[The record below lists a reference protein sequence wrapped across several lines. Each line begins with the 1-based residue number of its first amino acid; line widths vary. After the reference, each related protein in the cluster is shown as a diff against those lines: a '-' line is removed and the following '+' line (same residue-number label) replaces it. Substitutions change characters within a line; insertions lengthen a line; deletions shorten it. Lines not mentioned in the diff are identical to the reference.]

1 MFDWSVVSLAH
12 YLYTR
17 VSLFIVHFIF
27 NESLLLYTHTQG
39 FTDVCP
45 SSINLFWENEK
56 PSLLTMAFLWHGLGA
71 SCEARC
77 LHMLPLI
84 TAHRSNSSKET
95 RLVPLK
101 EGTSLV
107 RHEESWVCWE
117 NIKPSDWLNAAQ
129 APPFLMPS
137 LATHNAP
144 NTGWYRPFKV
154 RETSILLMELRIFL
168 WR

>member
-1 MFDWSVVSLAH
+1 MPCTQHSIITVAQPCLALKPPSPH
-12 YLYTR
+12 TRNQQLSQQCHAPPHR
-17 VSLFIVHFIF
+17 VS
-27 NESLLLYTHTQG
+27 TTCC
-39 FTDVCP
+39 CP
-45 SSINLFWENEK
+45 SSQPTL
-56 PSLLTMAFLWHGLGA
+56 PTMALLYHGLGA
-71 SCEARC
+71 TCGGVRC

-84 TAHRSNSSKET
+84 TTHRSNSSRET
-95 RLVPLK
+95 EQVPLK
-101 EGTSLV
+101 EPLGASLV
-107 RHEESWVCWE
+107 KHEEPWVCWE

-129 APPFLMPS
+129 APSFLMPP